1 MRKRVSESIDMGRYQ
16 EALTSAIQYTEK
28 VRKYYGNHHPAM
40 LSAINNLALIHK
52 ITGNYN

>member
-1 MRKRVSESIDMGRYQ
+1 MGRYQ
-16 EALTSAIQYTEK
+16 DALTSAIQYTEK